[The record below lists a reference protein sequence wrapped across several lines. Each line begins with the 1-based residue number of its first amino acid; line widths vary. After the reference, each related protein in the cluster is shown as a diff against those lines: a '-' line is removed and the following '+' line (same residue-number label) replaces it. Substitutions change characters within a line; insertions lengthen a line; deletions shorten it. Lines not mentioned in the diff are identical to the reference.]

1 MKVNF
6 YATLRDITGAKTV
19 EFDDPGCTTVRR
31 LIDEMVARYPAL
43 REKLLQ
49 ESGDLW
55 GHVHIFINGRDAR
68 FLEGELNT
76 EILPTDVVSVFP
88 AVGGG

>member
-19 EFDDPGCTTVRR
+19 EFDPLACATVRC
-31 LIDEMVARYPAL
+31 LIDAMVARYPAL
-43 REKLLQ
+43 RQKLLQ
-49 ESGDLW
+49 DSGDLW

-68 FLEGELNT
+68 FLEDELDA
-76 EILPTDVVSVFP
+76 EIKPNDIVSVFP

>member
-1 MKVNF
+1 MRVNF
-6 YATLRDITGAKTV
+6 YATLRDITGTKTV
-19 EFDDPGCTTVRR
+19 EFDDPGCATVRL

-43 REKLLQ
+43 RQKLLQ
-49 ESGDLW
+49 DSGDLW

-68 FLEGELNT
+68 FLDDALDSR
-76 EILPTDVVSVFP
+76 IQPTDIVSVFP